1 MTARV
6 VPDNPVGV
14 PAVSS
19 SRSDLAGLV
28 PLTERQASVLRAVVA
43 SYVGAGGPI
52 GSQTIAHLL
61 AAPLS
66 SASVRNTLAELAV
79 LGLVDKPHRSSGRIP
94 TERGLRIFVD
104 TLLAPTVV
112 PRSERRD
119 IAYRLDEVDG
129 DQVASTAS
137 ELLSEHTR
145 QLGFVVAPRL
155 ERMRVRHVSL
165 VRLSSERVL
174 VVLVMA
180 SGFALRR
187 VIDADRELD
196 QPSLDRIASLLSE
209 RVSGRTLAEVRR
221 GLQREARELRRDA
234 DALLAWTL
242 DLGRL
247 AFEAGD
253 DEEGDLVIA
262 TRMALLG
269 QPEFSDPR
277 QLRELFE
284 ALEEEERLLEVL
296 RQILEPEGV
305 SVAIGEELVDSG
317 LRRCALVAS
326 PYGGSDGQRP
336 LGVLGVIG
344 PSRMDFARV
353 IPLVDYCSEVVT
365 GKLTA

>member
-1 MTARV
+1 
-6 VPDNPVGV
+6 
-14 PAVSS
+14 
-19 SRSDLAGLV
+19 
-28 PLTERQASVLRAVVA
+28 
-43 SYVGAGGPI
+43 
-52 GSQTIAHLL
+52 
-61 AAPLS
+61 
-66 SASVRNTLAELAV
+66 
-79 LGLVDKPHRSSGRIP
+79 
-94 TERGLRIFVD
+94 
-104 TLLAPTVV
+104 
-112 PRSERRD
+112 
-119 IAYRLDEVDG
+119 
-129 DQVASTAS
+129 
-137 ELLSEHTR
+137 
-145 QLGFVVAPRL
+145 
-155 ERMRVRHVSL
+155 MRVRHVSL

-209 RVSGRTLAEVRR
+209 RVSGRTLDEVRR
-221 GLQREARELRRDA
+221 DLKREAQELRRNA
-234 DALLAWTL
+234 NALLAWTL
-242 DLGRL
+242 ELGRL

-317 LRRCALVAS
+317 LRRCALVVS
-326 PYGGSDGQRP
+326 PYGGGPGHRP

-344 PSRMDFARV
+344 PSRMDFGRV

-365 GKLTA
+365 GKLSA